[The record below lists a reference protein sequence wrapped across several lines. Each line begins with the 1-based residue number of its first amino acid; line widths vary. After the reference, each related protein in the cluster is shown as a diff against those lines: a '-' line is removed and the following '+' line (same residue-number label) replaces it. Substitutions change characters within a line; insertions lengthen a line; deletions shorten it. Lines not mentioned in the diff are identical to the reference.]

1 MKVLICPDSFKGTFS
16 ALKVSEHIA
25 EGVQKADPQVKTEII
40 PLADGG
46 EGTLTALSSLLHIHK
61 KKVAGPLGRNKKVSA
76 RYGIMKNDPGTAII
90 EAAEANGLHLVPE
103 KKRNPLYTTTIGV
116 GELIKAALDKECSK
130 IIVGIGGSST
140 NDAGM
145 GMAQSLGVKFF
156 NRNHIEIQTS
166 RQRGYC
172 GESLAELHSID
183 SSTIDPRVRQ
193 CTFLTASDVQNPLH
207 GKNGAAFVYASQK
220 GASPS
225 QVRVLDQGLKNFDEA
240 VNKSLYKNIADLPGA
255 GAAGG
260 LGAGLRVFLDAK
272 LISGIDFIMDAV
284 QMGKYVSDSDVI
296 ITGEGRF
303 DAQTATGKTIYGVL
317 CAAKNHNKPVIVVAG
332 SLGADYEKNTSKHIS
347 VIEDASRG
355 IQKPLRYFK
364 RHPELIREAAC
375 RAYSKWRKKV

>member
-25 EGVQKADPQVKTEII
+25 EGVKKADPQVQTEII

-61 KKVAGPLGRNKKVSA
+61 KKVAGPLGRDKKVSA
-76 RYGIMKNDPGTAII
+76 RYGIMKNKPDTAII
-90 EAAEANGLHLVPE
+90 EASEANGLHLVPE
-103 KKRNPLYTTTIGV
+103 EKRNPLYTTTFGV

-156 NRNHIEIQTS
+156 NQDQHEVQTS
-166 RQRGYC
+166 KQRGYC
-172 GESLAELHSID
+172 GKSLAELHSID

-193 CTFLTASDVQNPLH
+193 CSFLTASDVQNPLY
-207 GKNGAAFVYASQK
+207 GKNGAAFVYAPQK
-220 GASPS
+220 GASPD
-225 QVRVLDQGLKNFDEA
+225 QVRSLDQGLKNFAEA
-240 VNKSLYKNIADLPGA
+240 VKKSLYKNIADLPGA

-260 LGAGLRVFLDAK
+260 LGAGLRVFVESE
-272 LISGIDFIMDAV
+272 LISGIDFIMDTV
-284 QMGKYVSDSDVI
+284 QMEEYVRDSDVI

-303 DAQTATGKTIYGVL
+303 DAQTGKGKTIYGVL
-317 CAAKNHNKPVIVVAG
+317 SAAKNHNKPVIVVAG
-332 SLGADYEKNTSKHIS
+332 SLGADYERIITEHIS

-355 IQKPLRYFK
+355 IQKPLTYFK
-364 RHPELIREAAC
+364 RHPELIREAAS
-375 RAYSKWRKKV
+375 RAYSRWRNKV